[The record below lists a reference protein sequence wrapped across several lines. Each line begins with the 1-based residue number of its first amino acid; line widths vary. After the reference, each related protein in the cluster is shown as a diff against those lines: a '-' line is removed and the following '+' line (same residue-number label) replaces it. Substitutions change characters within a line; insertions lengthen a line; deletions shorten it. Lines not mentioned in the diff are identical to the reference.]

1 MPRGV
6 PRNKPGRLFAGDE
19 DGAHAAQPQLFHRA
33 VFLREDGFWVRTAL
47 FRNVQQA
54 VAAQQIEDH
63 VTFRRAELAGFLHS
77 DAARFFAFQQPL
89 DFSCSE

>member
-1 MPRGV
+1 MV
-6 PRNKPGRLFAGDE
+6 L
-19 DGAHAAQPQLFHRA
+19 AAQPQLFIALYFCEKMVLGACRA
-33 VFLREDGFWVRTAL
+33 

-63 VTFRRAELAGFLHS
+63 VAFRRAELAGFLHS
-77 DAARFFAFQQPL
+77 DAARPAFQQPL